1 MIIPIAELEEVKVS
15 GNFYLKC
22 PRARVQL
29 ATFGGRPNKIYLIEI
44 DALGNAKKSKEY
56 VGEVEFWNATRDF
69 ESIIA
74 ERLGLRDVAGFEI
87 GMVVQLQQN
96 LGAYRKGDVL
106 MVTEVNSEGQATQYQ
121 RLNKKNV
128 ERIKKSSAYSKL
140 AKSSDK
146 DVLNALGIVSVN
158 AIDAKAEYEAPSYNF
173 DEIVLE
179 NTTSIGNYS
188 TNDLATLK
196 PSKGGGVLK
205 IQGFS
210 FDKNENGK
218 YVISAFGN
226 FEDGAVGRVPLKD
239 FKKK

>member
-1 MIIPIAELEEVKVS
+1 MIIPNAELTEVKVG

-29 ATFGGRPNKIYLIEI
+29 ATFTSKPNNIFLIEF
-44 DALGNAKKSKEY
+44 DALGNAKKSKEF
-56 VGEVEFWNATRDF
+56 VGELEFWNATREF

-74 ERLGLRDVAGFEI
+74 ERLGLRDVAGFEV

-96 LGAYRKGDVL
+96 IGAFRKGDVL
-106 MVTEVNSEGQATQYQ
+106 MITEVNNEGQATQYQ
-121 RLNKKNV
+121 RLNKQNI

-146 DVLNALGIVSVN
+146 EILSALGITSVN
-158 AIDAKAEYEAPSYNF
+158 AIDPNAQYDGGLSTE
-173 DEIVLE
+173 DEIVLP
-179 NTTSIGNYS
+179 NTTSIGNFS
-188 TNDLATLK
+188 TDDLVTIK
-196 PSKGGGVLK
+196 PSKGGGVLR

-210 FDKNENGK
+210 FDKNKEGK

-226 FEDGAVGRVPLKD
+226 FDDGAVGRVPLKD